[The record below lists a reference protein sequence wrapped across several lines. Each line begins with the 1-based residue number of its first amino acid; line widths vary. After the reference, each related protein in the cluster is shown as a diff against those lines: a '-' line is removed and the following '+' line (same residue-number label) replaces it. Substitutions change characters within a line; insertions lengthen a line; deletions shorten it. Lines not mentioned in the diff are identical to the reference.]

1 MRLRNAEL
9 SLTVLGL
16 GLLTAMPAAATLYFF
31 TTGSPDGLMATAS
44 RAASNGT
51 IEIEW
56 ADDFILNAATAITA
70 ATFAGLLRGGA
81 STADIGQVH
90 VEIYRIFP
98 KDSTNPSDGQVPT
111 RVNSPSDVE
120 FHDPDLKTINA
131 TVWQQALLRAIRY
144 LVG

>member
-9 SLTVLGL
+9 SLSVLGL
-16 GLLTAMPAAATLYFF
+16 GLLTAMPAAATPYFF

-44 RAASNGT
+44 RAAGNGT
-51 IEIEW
+51 IEIES
-56 ADDFILNAATAITA
+56 ADDFILNAPTAITA
-70 ATFAGLLRGGA
+70 ATFAGLLTGGA

-98 KDSTNPSDGQVPT
+98 KDSTSPPDGQVPT

-120 FHDPDLKTINA
+120 FHDPELKTINT
-131 TVWQQALLRAIRY
+131 TVPGSKLYCAQF
-144 LVG
+144 GF